1 MDNDMGNVTSNAAKL
16 PKVKIYATG
25 GTIAGASDSNTDN
38 LHYQAGSIGIQ
49 GLLDA
54 VPEIHRTADVSGEQ
68 FLNVG
73 SHEVR
78 AQDLLKL
85 SKLIQQQLDNGLSD
99 GVVVTHGTDTLEETA
114 FFLDITVN
122 TEKPVI
128 IVGAMRPATAISA
141 DGPLNLLQATAL
153 AVDKQAKHR
162 GVMIVLNDRIQSAYY
177 TTKTHANALDTFR
190 ASEQGSLGFFQ
201 NSIPHFYFSAASPTG
216 KPQFDLS
223 NIDALPMVD
232 IVYSYQDAS
241 ADLLQASIDRG
252 ARGVVIA
259 ASGNGWASPALEL
272 AALELTKQG
281 LPVVFSTRT
290 GNGFAIKPP
299 EQGIGSGLINAQK
312 SRIVLMLA
320 LACHYSTD
328 QIARCFSTGPKIST

>member
-1 MDNDMGNVTSNAAKL
+1 MSDTAEKL

-25 GTIAGASDSNTDN
+25 GTIAGASKSNTDN

-54 VPEIHRTADVSGEQ
+54 VPEIHRIAEVSGEQ

-73 SHEVR
+73 SHEIR
-78 AQDLLKL
+78 SQDLLKL
-85 SKLIQQQLDNGLSD
+85 SKLIQEQLDEGLAE
-99 GVVVTHGTDTLEETA
+99 GIVVTHGTDTLEETA
-114 FFLDITVN
+114 FFLDLTVK
-122 TEKPVI
+122 TDKPIV

-153 AVDKQAKHR
+153 AANLQARSR
-162 GVMIVLNDRIQSAYY
+162 GAMVLLNDRIQSAYY

-201 NSIPHFYFSAASPTG
+201 NATPHFYYSAANPTG
-216 KPQFDLS
+216 KPQFNCS
-223 NIDALPMVD
+223 KISELPIVD
-232 IVYSYQDAS
+232 VVYSHQDAG
-241 ADLLQASIDRG
+241 ADLLQASVDRG
-252 ARGVVIA
+252 AKGVVIA

-272 AALELTKQG
+272 AALKLTKTG
-281 LPVVFSTRT
+281 FPVVFSTRT
-290 GNGFAIKPP
+290 GNGFAIKPI

-312 SRIVLMLA
+312 ARIVLMLA
-320 LACHYSTD
+320 LASNYNSE
-328 QIARCFSTGPKIST
+328 QISQCFNPA

>member
-1 MDNDMGNVTSNAAKL
+1 MSKTAKL
-16 PKVKIYATG
+16 PRVKIYATG
-25 GTIAGASDSNTDN
+25 GTIAGASKSNTDN
-38 LHYQAGSIGIQ
+38 LYYQAGSIGIQ

-54 VPEIHRTADVSGEQ
+54 VPEIHSIAEVSGEQ

-78 AQDLLKL
+78 SQDLLTL
-85 SKLIQQQLDNGLSD
+85 SKLIQQQLDDDLSD
-99 GVVVTHGTDTLEETA
+99 GIVITHGTDTLEETA
-114 FFLDITVN
+114 FFLDITLK
-122 TEKPVI
+122 TERPVVV
-128 IVGAMRPATAISA
+128 VGAMRPATAISA

-153 AVDKQAKHR
+153 AASQQAKPR
-162 GVMIVLNDRIQSAYY
+162 GVMVLLNDRIQSAFY

-201 NSIPHFYFSAASPTG
+201 NTTPHFYYSAATPTG

-223 NIDALPMVD
+223 DINELPVVD
-232 IVYSYQDAS
+232 VIYSHQDAS

-252 ARGVVIA
+252 AKGVVIS
-259 ASGNGWASPALEL
+259 ASGNGWASPALE
-272 AALELTKQG
+272 ATALQLTKQG
-281 LPVVFSTRT
+281 FPVVFSSRT
-290 GNGFAIKPP
+290 GNGFANKPT

-320 LACHYSTD
+320 LAKHYTIA
-328 QIARCFSTGPKIST
+328 QITECFNPIT

>member
-1 MDNDMGNVTSNAAKL
+1 MDNITNKVMNDVTSNAAEL

-25 GTIAGASDSNTDN
+25 GTIAGSSESNTDN

-54 VPEIHRTADVSGEQ
+54 VPEIHSIANVSGEQ

-73 SHEVR
+73 SHEVH

-85 SKLIQQQLDNGLSD
+85 SKLIQHELDNNLSD

-122 TEKPVI
+122 TDKPIV

-153 AVDKQAKHR
+153 AANKQAKYR
-162 GVMIVLNDRIQSAYY
+162 GAMIVLNDRVQSAYY
-177 TTKTHANALDTFR
+177 TTKTHANTLDTFR

-201 NSIPHFYFSAASPTG
+201 NSIPHFYFSAATPTG

-223 NIDALPMVD
+223 NLDALPIVD

-241 ADLLQASIDRG
+241 ADLLLASIDRG
-252 ARGVVIA
+252 AKGVVIA
-259 ASGNGWASPALEL
+259 ASGNGWASPALES
-272 AALELTKQG
+272 AALRLTKEG
-281 LPVVFSTRT
+281 FPIVFSTRT
-290 GNGFAIKPP
+290 GNGFAIKPS

-320 LACHYSTD
+320 LACNYNTE
-328 QIARCFSTGPKIST
+328 QTTACFNG

>member
-1 MDNDMGNVTSNAAKL
+1 MDNTVSKVMASEAKL

-25 GTIAGASDSNTDN
+25 GTIAGASESNTDN
-38 LHYQAGSIGIQ
+38 LHYQAASIGIQ

-54 VPEIHRTADVSGEQ
+54 VPEIHSIADVSGEQ

-78 AQDLLKL
+78 AQDLLTL
-85 SKLIQQQLDNGLSD
+85 SKLIQHQLDDDLSD

-114 FFLDITVN
+114 FFLDITVK
-122 TEKPVI
+122 TDKPVV

-153 AVDKQAKHR
+153 AAHKQAKHR
-162 GVMIVLNDRIQSAYY
+162 GTMIVLNDRIQSAYY
-177 TTKTHANALDTFR
+177 TTKTHANSLDTFR

-201 NSIPHFYFSAASPTG
+201 NSIPHFYFTAATPTG
-216 KPQFDLS
+216 KTQFDLS
-223 NIDALPMVD
+223 SIDTLPIVD
-232 IVYSYQDAS
+232 IIYSYQDAS
-241 ADLLQASIDRG
+241 ADLLQASIDHG
-252 ARGVVIA
+252 AKGVVIA

-272 AALELTKQG
+272 TALKLTKQG
-281 LPVVFSTRT
+281 FPVVFSTRT

-320 LACHYSTD
+320 LACHYSAEK
-328 QIARCFSTGPKIST
+328 IAHCFSGNPEI

>member
-1 MDNDMGNVTSNAAKL
+1 MSRASQL

-38 LHYQAGSIGIQ
+38 LFYQAASIGIQ

-54 VPEIHRTADVSGEQ
+54 VPEIHDLAEVSGAQ

-73 SHEVR
+73 SHEIR
-78 AQDLLKL
+78 AKDLLTL
-85 SKLIQQQLDNGLSD
+85 SKLIQHQLDSNASD

-114 FFLDITVN
+114 FFLDITIN
-122 TEKPVI
+122 SEKPVV

-153 AVDKQAKHR
+153 AANKQAKGR
-162 GVMIVLNDRIQSAYY
+162 GAMIILNDRIQSAYY
-177 TTKTHANALDTFR
+177 TTKSHANALDTFR

-201 NSIPHFYFSAASPTG
+201 NSTPNFYFSAATPTG

-223 NIDALPMVD
+223 KLGELQELPTVD
-232 IVYSYQDAS
+232 IVYSHQDAS

-252 ARGVVIA
+252 AKGVIIA

-272 AALELTKQG
+272 AALKYTKHG
-281 LPVVFSTRT
+281 FPIVFSTRT
-290 GNGFAIKPP
+290 GNGFAVKLP

-312 SRIVLMLA
+312 SRIMLMLA
-320 LACHYSTD
+320 LANQYS
-328 QIARCFSTGPKIST
+328 IEEIRHCFNGEPEMQT